1 MLTKNISYKNF
12 LKKSKVNTIKN
23 DLNLLVEKKSI
34 LLQSLKSTYKYS
46 YKKKLIS
53 KFKNISK
60 IRIIGSYLYHL
71 FEMLNFQ

>member
-12 LKKSKVNTIKN
+12 LKKSKVNSIKN

-46 YKKKLIS
+46 YKKKTN
-53 KFKNISK
+53 FKI
-60 IRIIGSYLYHL
+60 
-71 FEMLNFQ
+71 